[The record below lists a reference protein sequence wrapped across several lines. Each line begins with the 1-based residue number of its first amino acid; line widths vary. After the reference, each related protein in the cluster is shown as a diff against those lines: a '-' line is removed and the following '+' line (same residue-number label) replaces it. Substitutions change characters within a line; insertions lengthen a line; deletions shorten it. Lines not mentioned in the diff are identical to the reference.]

1 MDDVRWDEH
10 PQLHKPVLIAAFE
23 GWTDAAEAATTAARY
38 LRDRWG
44 ARPFASIDP
53 EEFYDFTSTR
63 PQVRLTAGLIRQII
77 WPSNEFSAASLT
89 ESPHDIILLI
99 GSEPQLR

>member
-1 MDDVRWDEH
+1 MEYVRWDER
-10 PQLHKPVLIAAFE
+10 PKLRRPVLIAAFE

-63 PQVRLTAGLIRQII
+63 PEVRQDGLSRRII
-77 WPSNEFSAASLT
+77 WPANELFSTTVLAEGAR
-89 ESPHDIILLI
+89 DVVVLI
-99 GSEPQLR
+99 GS